1 MTVGLSTVA
10 RETRANQLASF
21 KAIAAGT
28 LIAAVIWI
36 GLSASAVWLPRAPI
50 DRALVAAFDA
60 GTLTADDSALGDAR
74 RGAAQFADCIIL
86 GAAYFRTGTLLEDF
100 ASPVRPVHTRE
111 DDRDGEGACGTLRS
125 ALKGNNPFGDLGFE
139 RYHRYLFGQRGVAAG
154 ALQVMSLDSLRLSLS
169 VATHGLAILMI
180 LWGLLALVRE
190 RARGMA
196 LVFGGTALLLFFELR
211 YFGQSI
217 AHAPGDS
224 VGILLLL
231 WILARNTSRE
241 WEHDNTVLAV
251 LALFGGLTAIFELM
265 IGPLPIG
272 VTAVLLGYAWDASR
286 RSLDAG
292 PAWRNAARGL
302 GAFFAGFLALFAIKL
317 IVAITVY
324 GPGVLADFS
333 ANLLSRAG
341 FSAAE
346 ASSSRLVMTWD
357 ALTGLRGS
365 ITTLFFGNT
374 LLAYLAVGLGALAA
388 LTALA
393 RARRAEAVLFTL
405 AMLAV
410 PGWFIAFPDHTVRHG
425 WFMARICIWPL
436 IVAGVFLIATLHATS
451 KRSSGAGNSIPI
463 RTAATST

>member
-1 MTVGLSTVA
+1 MA
-10 RETRANQLASF
+10 PF

-36 GLSASAVWLPRAPI
+36 GLGVSAVWLPRAPI

-60 GTLTADDSALGDAR
+60 GALTADDSALGDAR
-74 RGAAQFADCIIL
+74 RGASQFADCVIL
-86 GAAYFRTGTLLEDF
+86 GAAYLRTGTLLEDF

-111 DDRDGEGACGTLRS
+111 DVREGACGTLRS
-125 ALKGNNPFGDLGFE
+125 TLKGNNPFGDLGFE
-139 RYHRYLFGQRGVAAG
+139 RYHRYLFGQRGVVAG
-154 ALQVMSLDSLRLSLS
+154 ALQVMSIDTLRVSLS
-169 VATHGLAILMI
+169 FATHGLAILMI
-180 LWGLLALVRE
+180 IWGLLALVRE

-196 LVFGGTALLLFFELR
+196 LVFGGTALLLFFGLR
-211 YFGQSI
+211 YFGQSV

-224 VGILLLL
+224 VAILLLL

-251 LALFGGLTAIFELM
+251 LALFGGLIAIFEFM
-265 IGPLPIG
+265 IGTLPIG

-302 GAFFAGFLALFAIKL
+302 GAFVAGFLALFAIKL

-346 ASSSRLVMTWD
+346 ASSSRLTMTWTG
-357 ALTGLRGS
+357 LTGLRGS
-365 ITTLFFGNT
+365 VTELFFGNT
-374 LLAYLAVGLGALAA
+374 LVAYLAVGLGVLAA
-388 LTALA
+388 LTALV
-393 RARRAEAVLFTL
+393 RARRAEGVLFTL

-410 PGWFIAFPDHTVRHG
+410 PGWFIAFPDHTARHG

-436 IVAGVFLIATLHATS
+436 IVAGVFLIATLHATTS
-451 KRSSGAGNSIPI
+451 RNSGSSATRSGETPGSDSGH
-463 RTAATST
+463 